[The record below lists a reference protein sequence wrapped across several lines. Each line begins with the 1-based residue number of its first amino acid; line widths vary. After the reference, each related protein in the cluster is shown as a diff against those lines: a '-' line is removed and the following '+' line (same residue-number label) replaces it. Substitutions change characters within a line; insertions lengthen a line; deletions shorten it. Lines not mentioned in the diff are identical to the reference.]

1 VAFRIVHPRS
11 IRPSVCI
18 LLESLPPPLKGKRDR
33 AILATFL
40 HHRLRC
46 EELCGLRV
54 RDLQSRQGVPHLRIF
69 GKGAKVR
76 YVPAH
81 PLALE
86 RIHDYFE
93 AAGHGEDADGPL
105 FRPLKNPAGKEDTK
119 RPLTHG
125 AVYHRVLRK
134 HAQAAGI
141 DSISF
146 GPHALRATA
155 ATNALDRGADLAQGP
170 GMALA
175 TPTRRPPAST
185 TGAAPVPRT
194 APPSGWGMDNGD
206 SQSTSNGV

>member
-1 VAFRIVHPRS
+1 
-11 IRPSVCI
+11 
-18 LLESLPPPLKGKRDR
+18 LEAPPENTLKGKRDR

-40 HHRLRC
+40 HHGLRC
-46 EELCGLRV
+46 EELCSLRV

-86 RIHDYFE
+86 RIHDYLQ

-105 FRPLKNPAGKEDTK
+105 FRPLKNPVGQGRTN

-134 HAQAAGI
+134 HARVAGI
-141 DSISF
+141 DIESF

-155 ATNALDRGADLAQGP
+155 ATNALDRGADLGKAQEWLSARERVDHPPLRPAPLPARGQPHLP
-170 GMALA
+170 GGLLTASHERY
-175 TPTRRPPAST
+175 PT
-185 TGAAPVPRT
+185 
-194 APPSGWGMDNGD
+194 N
-206 SQSTSNGV
+206 